1 MSTKTT
7 FKRIAL
13 VAVAALGFGVL
24 TSVAPASA
32 AISSA
37 FLSRTTTVDVDAAA
51 GTAYSAVA
59 LNAATGATA
68 PGVSYSAGVISTSIS
83 ALTVPAGTDIGF
95 KVITDEAAT
104 TSDCARLMIN
114 NTTIKSVAL
123 IADTTNTVTYTAP
136 ATAGTYTGLIKVYQA
151 ACNEGFATAS
161 FDMPFTLTVTSAA
174 TTIAALSTEF
184 SSMTIVRQA
193 DAAGFCTAA
202 ASATHKTAIAAKAR
216 TSGHFKSGDATS
228 AFVVCLNVRNG
239 LDAAVTPSSVF
250 LSTTKGFLSNSSN
263 GTVGTAPGVA
273 ATPGAGVTLV
283 DLSGDSVQKGA
294 ATVTAVITYGTSVIS
309 ISAPFTWY
317 GALASL
323 TLTNTYFASATSAAN
338 TGDAINI
345 LAKDADGNT
354 IPYDNWSDAA
364 ATGKVQTSIT
374 DASAAD
380 MKIVSSKGNGA
391 TVSGRGGSNAY
402 ATVVT
407 SGADAL
413 VSSSRGSIDVDCA
426 STRAESLEITLYG
439 FDAVAAAAG
448 ASSTQT
454 ITSNTVTYVCSSS
467 VVASVEV
474 KVTASDL
481 PVSGTTKVDVVLKDA
496 NGLIS
501 PDGTTVALAVSGNGN
516 VVLGGD
522 TTTLGG
528 SLDTDATFVASP
540 TPNEATVTA
549 VSGGIVGTAKIVVGG
564 GVDTATSAVD
574 AAAEATDAAYA
585 ATDAANAAAESA
597 DAATAAAQDAADA
610 VAALST
616 QVAEMIN
623 ALKKQITALTNLVI
637 KIQTKVRA

>member
-95 KVITDEAAT
+95 KVITDQAAT

-294 ATVTAVITYGTSVIS
+294 ATITAVITYGTSVIS

-323 TLTNTYFASATSAAN
+323 TLTNSYFASATSAAN

-439 FDAVAAAAG
+439 FDAAAVPAA
-448 ASSTQT
+448 QT

-574 AAAEATDAAYA
+574 AAAEATDAANA

-637 KIQTKVRA
+637 KIQKKVKA

>member
-32 AISSA
+32 AISAA

-68 PGVSYSAGVISTSIS
+68 PGVSYSAGVIATSIS
-83 ALTVPAGTDIGF
+83 ALTVPAGTDISF

-104 TSDCARLMIN
+104 TADCARLMIN

-123 IADTTNTVTYTAP
+123 VADTTNSVTYTAP

-151 ACNEGFATAS
+151 ACNEGFASAS

-294 ATVTAVITYGTSVIS
+294 ATITAVITYGTSVIS

-380 MKIVSSKGNGA
+380 LMIVSSKGNGA

-439 FDAVAAAAG
+439 FDAAAVPTA
-448 ASSTQT
+448 QT

-481 PVSGTTKVDVVLKDA
+481 PVSGTTTVDVVLKDA

-574 AAAEATDAAYA
+574 AAAEATDAANA

-616 QVAEMIN
+616 QVATYISN
-623 ALKKQITALTNLVI
+623 LRKQITALTNLVI
-637 KIQTKVRA
+637 KIQKKVKA